1 MLVQFNPKEGLT
13 MSPKTLRV
21 TQRWIHIIGSVLIGT
36 FVYSPLRSDSDF
48 TARMQF
54 VVIPVLLLTGIGMW
68 QQPRLN
74 LLLKHNSA
82 QSADLH
88 SY

>member
-1 MLVQFNPKEGLT
+1 
-13 MSPKTLRV
+13 MSNKTLRV
-21 TQRWIHIIGSVLIGT
+21 TMRWIHIFGSALIGT
-36 FVYSPLRSDSDF
+36 FVYSPLRSDARF
-48 TARMQF
+48 TALMQF

-74 LLLKHNSA
+74 RLLKHNSA

-88 SY
+88 S